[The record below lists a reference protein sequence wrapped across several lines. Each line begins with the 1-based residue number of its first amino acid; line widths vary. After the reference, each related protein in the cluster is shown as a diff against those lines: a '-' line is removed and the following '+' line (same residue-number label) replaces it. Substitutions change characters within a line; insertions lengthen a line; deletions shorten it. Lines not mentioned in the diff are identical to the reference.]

1 MLKNENSFKILYAI
15 CTGKLENYEKSVK
28 YLNLLFKN
36 LSCLIIIL
44 SNVKYTLMKYLCSF
58 N

>member
-28 YLNLLFKN
+28 YLNLF
-36 LSCLIIIL
+36 CLKISL
-44 SNVKYTLMKYLCSF
+44 V
-58 N
+58 